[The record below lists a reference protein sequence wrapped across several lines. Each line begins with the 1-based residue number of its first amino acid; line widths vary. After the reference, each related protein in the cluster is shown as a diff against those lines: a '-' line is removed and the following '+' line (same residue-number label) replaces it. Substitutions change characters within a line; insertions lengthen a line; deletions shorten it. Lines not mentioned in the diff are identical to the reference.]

1 MLADFTA
8 GRELHPA
15 LKNAIYFYRSMLD
28 PSYSIVKKI
37 FEFFKFFKLSMFLR
51 LITSNFLQIFAK
63 HFMYSLI
70 HKFGVTIDTKSL

>member
-15 LKNAIYFYRSMLD
+15 LKNAIYFYKPMLD

-63 HFMYSLI
+63 HFMDSLI
-70 HKFGVTIDTKSL
+70 HKFGVPIDTKFL